1 MMRKPSQL
9 RPRTVS
15 EDRSRASPSDGLRGS
30 KSTWASQKGATLI
43 ELIVALTVMGVLIG
57 IGVPSFTNIRDV
69 NRVKAAAEAVYAQLQ
84 FARSEAIKQNR
95 DLWVQV
101 TPGDG
106 STSADW
112 CLGISN
118 ASGCDCITPG
128 SCKFGPAGQEI
139 ERTLSSDDFEGISLS
154 SNRDDIHF
162 EPRRGTN
169 PTNGTIFVIGPND
182 LTVSVRHSRRGRV
195 ILCSD
200 EDEEEGMKKVRGY
213 PSCPS

>member
-1 MMRKPSQL
+1 MRRQ
-9 RPRTVS
+9 
-15 EDRSRASPSDGLRGS
+15 
-30 KSTWASQKGATLI
+30 QGATLI

-57 IGVPSFTNIRDV
+57 IGVPSFRNIRDV

-139 ERTLSSDDFEGISLS
+139 ERTLSSEDFEGISLS